1 MGFKEFPIDIF
12 PGRLQLSMKK
22 MAEAYS
28 VNVDPVAVAMIT
40 ILSAAIGNTTRV
52 LPKKGWLEPVFLWSV
67 IIGPSGSGK
76 TPFVTKLLENLY
88 RRQSQAYQVYQ
99 GQMQGYERRVMRVT
113 NRNAVIRR
121 PQLLRYIVSDI
132 TIESLALAMEG
143 QPRGILSYQDELSGW
158 ILSHDQYRAR
168 GGDRQK
174 YLELWNCN
182 PWMKD
187 RVSGSQF
194 IRNTGC
200 ALLGGIQPLV
210 LPRVFQEDSF
220 VDGLLPR
227 FIFTSL
233 SERPYS
239 DLAITDEDMYEWNSL
254 LHYCYQIALVR
265 DEQEDAIRYRII
277 PFSPDAHHIFA
288 KFTNELKDRQ
298 QGILQVFIPKL
309 ISYAVR
315 LAGILY
321 ILRDT
326 KEENINVDAIKDS
339 IKLVDYFLGQ
349 VKGILGL
356 YGKGGSQY
364 SEQDERLIS
373 VLKVLKEKVANGELS
388 IDMIAQEFNKDIPG
402 ELRLTNQLVA
412 YKLLNMGLKTRITK
426 GHSYV
431 AWEQSAIE
439 KLFSVY

>member
-1 MGFKEFPIDIF
+1 
-12 PGRLQLSMKK
+12 MKK

-76 TPFVTKLLENLY
+76 TPFVTKLLEYLY
-88 RRQSQAYQVYQ
+88 TRQSQAYRVYQ
-99 GQMQGYERRVMRVT
+99 DQMEGYESKIMRVA
-113 NRNAVIRR
+113 NRNAVLRR
-121 PQLLRYIVSDI
+121 PQLLRHVVSDI
-132 TIESLALAMEG
+132 TIESLALAMES

-158 ILSHDQYRAR
+158 ILSHDQYRAK

-182 PWMKD
+182 PWLKD

-200 ALLGGIQPLV
+200 TLLGGIQPLV

-227 FIFTSL
+227 FLFTNL

-239 DLAITDEDMYEWNSL
+239 NLSVTDEDLYEWNSI
-254 LHYCYQIALVR
+254 LHYCYQMPLLR
-265 DEQEDAIRYRII
+265 DEREDTIRYKII
-277 PFSPDAHHIFA
+277 SFSPDAHDIFA
-288 KFTNELKDRQ
+288 KFTNELKERKH
-298 QGILQVFIPKL
+298 GALQVFIPKL

-315 LAGILY
+315 LSGILF
-321 ILRDT
+321 ILRDN
-326 KEENINVDAIKDS
+326 KEDKINVDTIKDS
-339 IKLVDYFLGQ
+339 IRLVDYFLGQ
-349 VKGILGL
+349 VKGIMAL
-356 YGKGGSQY
+356 YSKNGTQY
-364 SEQDERLIS
+364 SEQDERLIG
-373 VLKVLKEKVANGELS
+373 VLKASKHKVESGELS
-388 IDMIAQEFNKDIPG
+388 IDIIAREFNRDIAE
-402 ELRLTNQLVA
+402 ELRLTNQLIA
-412 YKLLNMGLKTRITK
+412 YKLLNMGLRTRITK

-431 AWEQSAIE
+431 IWEQSVTE
-439 KLFSVY
+439 KLFSVC